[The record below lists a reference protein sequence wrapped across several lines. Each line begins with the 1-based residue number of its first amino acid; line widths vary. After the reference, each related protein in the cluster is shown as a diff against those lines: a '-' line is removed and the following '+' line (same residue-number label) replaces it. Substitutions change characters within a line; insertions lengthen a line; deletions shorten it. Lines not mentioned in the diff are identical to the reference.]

1 MRIQTPSFAH
11 RYNDDG
17 SVDSFC
23 PHCFV
28 RITTS
33 ASMSDVEA
41 KEIEH
46 KCDPKLLRLIERYK
60 VASPFRSAA

>member
-11 RYNDDG
+11 KYDDNG

-23 PHCFV
+23 PRCFIKV
-28 RITTS
+28 ATS
-33 ASMSDVEA
+33 KSMSDVED

-46 KCDPKLLRLIERYK
+46 KCDPQLLRLIERYK